1 MIISLFFH
9 RLDQLIPIQLC
20 HFLNQGQV
28 HMGVT
33 MLGASLPGSNVGSD
47 CKISGTESKLD
58 GFQDITGSVVENGSF
73 CYIRGSAI
81 TAEYSIER

>member
-33 MLGASLPGSNVGSD
+33 MLGASLPGSTLAPIVRYLALNPNSMGFR
-47 CKISGTESKLD
+47 ILLAAWSK
-58 GFQDITGSVVENGSF
+58 TA
-73 CYIRGSAI
+73 RSATLEVQQLQRNI
-81 TAEYSIER
+81 Q